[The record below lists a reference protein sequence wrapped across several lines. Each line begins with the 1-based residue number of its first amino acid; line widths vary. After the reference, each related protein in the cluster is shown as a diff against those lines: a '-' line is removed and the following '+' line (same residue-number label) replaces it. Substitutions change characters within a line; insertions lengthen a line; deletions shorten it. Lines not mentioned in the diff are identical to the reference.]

1 MTTSQKKRKIIVIL
15 VVLLLVIIR
24 LFSYRYIK
32 AHHDFRKSIKVMTK
46 NDSSDQISYYEV
58 NSAGVHRKIKSFQSD
73 PIQIYHVTDCYH
85 SDIVSGKV
93 KNLLTLDKAIKTDI
107 NDKKVL
113 LTDTDKDV
121 LTELSDI
128 DHEIMKTKM
137 ININNETY
145 VVVLLNVNLW
155 SPYCLYHYDQKKKC
169 LKEIKTFDGEDVI
182 GIKLK

>member
-1 MTTSQKKRKIIVIL
+1 MRIMTTSQKKRKIIVIL
-15 VVLLLVIIR
+15 VVLLLVIIG

-32 AHHDFRKSIKVMTK
+32 AHHDFRKSIKVITK

-107 NDKKVL
+107 N
-113 LTDTDKDV
+113 DKDV